1 VTIGAGHGA
10 VRPGMAW
17 LGEAGRG
24 RAGILRQHKAG
35 RDKARCGMARRGK
48 AGILIQH
55 PAWLGMVRH
64 GDVRRGLAGR
74 GKVSMTGHTAVKKG
88 KAVIVF
94 LKDGTQ
100 IRGQYAE
107 NRGRFIVLADG
118 TRIQKVDLRCVTI
131 DRKQT

>member
-1 VTIGAGHGA
+1 
-10 VRPGMAW
+10 MAW
-17 LGEAGRG
+17 
-24 RAGILRQHKAG
+24 
-35 RDKARCGMARRGK
+35 RGK

-64 GDVRRGLAGR
+64 GDVRRGLARR
-74 GKVSMTGHTAVKKG
+74 GKASMTGHTAVKKG

-94 LKDGTQ
+94 LKDGTK

>member
-1 VTIGAGHGA
+1 
-10 VRPGMAW
+10 MAQH
-17 LGEAGRG
+17 G
-24 RAGILRQHKAG
+24 RARSGRARILRQH
-35 RDKARCGMARRGK
+35 
-48 AGILIQH
+48 
-55 PAWLGMVRH
+55 PAWFGMVRH
-64 GDVRRGLAGR
+64 GDVRRGPARR
-74 GKVSMTGHTAVKKG
+74 GKVFMTGHTAVKKG
-88 KAVIVF
+88 KSVIVF

>member
-1 VTIGAGHGA
+1 MAG
-10 VRPGMAW
+10 PGTARR
-17 LGEAGRG
+17 GEAR
-24 RAGILRQHKAG
+24 HG
-35 RDKARCGMARRGK
+35 RDLIKQHLAGQGETRQCEARHGK

-88 KAVIVF
+88 KSVIVF

>member
-1 VTIGAGHGA
+1 MINMAGPGETCLGAARSGLA
-10 VRPGMAW
+10 M
-17 LGEAGRG
+17 L
-24 RAGILRQHKAG
+24 G
-35 RDKARCGMARRGK
+35 RDFEITQRLAR
-48 AGILIQH
+48 
-55 PAWLGMVRH
+55 LGMVRH

-107 NRGRFIVLADG
+107 NRAGEIS
-118 TRIQKVDLRCVTI
+118 
-131 DRKQT
+131 

>member
-1 VTIGAGHGA
+1 
-10 VRPGMAW
+10 MAQH
-17 LGEAGRG
+17 G
-24 RAGILRQHKAG
+24 RARSGRARFLR
-35 RDKARCGMARRGK
+35 
-48 AGILIQH
+48 QH